1 MLVGTETFCPCT
13 LSGSSTSQWGCH
25 PKAPQTACGLVA
37 GWGLDNRLLSSQLRL
52 RRLGVQIAPEAWLL
66 GLQAAGL
73 SLCLHDSPSARCV
86 PVSPSCKDMV
96 TLYED
101 DPSDITLISSPPQGP
116 YLQIQSRSEVLQV
129 RTTTDKLGG
138 GAHSAHSTG
147 VQINV
152 PRPVLY
158 FSCCHGRDQNIRTRL
173 ILTQRCWMESTRM
186 PA

>member
-1 MLVGTETFCPCT
+1 MKERKDSHFKGPRELSQERGPASVSCLWERRPFCPCT

-116 YLQIQSRSEVLQV
+116 YLQIQVYFEVLV
-129 RTTTDKLGG
+129 LGL
-138 GAHSAHSTG
+138 
-147 VQINV
+147 Q
-152 PRPVLY
+152 
-158 FSCCHGRDQNIRTRL
+158 
-173 ILTQRCWMESTRM
+173 
-186 PA
+186 